1 MEKIS
6 STLETHKTDYSIVTE
21 TQSENV
27 KIREEVLR
35 LTEEVQQLQ
44 NDLELTRQS
53 HTSQIELI
61 TQEHN
66 EKSAFNREKRFSS
79 PKLL

>member
-6 STLETHKTDYSIVTE
+6 ATLETHKTDYSIVTE

-66 EKSAFNREKRFSS
+66 EKSTFNRKKRFCS
-79 PKLL
+79 PEL